1 MLLRCCDGPCVPCP
15 HPLLSPSFRCHFS
28 FRMCQL
34 SLIVNCSD
42 PLSQTFPACL
52 PLCRADSCIS
62 FGAELCS
69 LSALCRADSCISF
82 GAELYITLVMIFV
95 GPLLKSYA
103 PLSCPFTCTNRTA
116 VKSWGR
122 HFYLKLSVH
131 MCFFNIETYSVC
143 PFNDLP
149 SLV

>member
-52 PLCRADSCIS
+52 PLCRADS
-62 FGAELCS
+62 
-69 LSALCRADSCISF
+69 RISF